1 MPPYQNES
9 LHDMHALMQQ
19 LDTLNAG
26 HAPEHLEMFEGMRD
40 AVKNNKYAKKI
51 ADAAAAVSKKAGDA
65 YTTAIGKDV
74 DTEKQWSAYTT
85 VDPKITVL
93 ENTFIDIIGALRR
106 KGQDEWTV
114 ADVDALK
121 KTIQGNSKAKVLLER
136 NIVAIPILKA
146 TTHRPPAEL

>member
-26 HAPEHLEMFEGMRD
+26 HAPEHLEWPSMPSVPDFGIT
-40 AVKNNKYAKKI
+40 KKI
-51 ADAAAAVSKKAGDA
+51 KETAKAAADTYDKHVN
-65 YTTAIGKDV
+65 GKDL
-74 DTEKQWSAYTT
+74 DKEKQWTDYKT

-93 ENTFIDIIGALRR
+93 ENTFIDIIGALR
-106 KGQDEWTV
+106 KEGQVEWTV

-121 KTIQGNSKAKVLLER
+121 KTIQGNSKTKGLLER
-136 NIVAIPILKA
+136 NILPDPKLKA
-146 TTHRPPAEL
+146 STHRPTK